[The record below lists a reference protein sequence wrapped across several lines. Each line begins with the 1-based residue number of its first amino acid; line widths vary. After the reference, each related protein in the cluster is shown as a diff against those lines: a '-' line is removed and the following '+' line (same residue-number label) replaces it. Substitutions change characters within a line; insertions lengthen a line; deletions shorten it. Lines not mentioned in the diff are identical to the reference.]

1 MKSCEICG
9 SEKMKYLFTK
19 DGANYQKFRVCGLI
33 RIYPQPTDAE
43 LVVIYNNP
51 LYAVW
56 GGDIETMKS
65 ATFMNILSKLP
76 IDFKITPPPPQFLDI
91 GAATGIMMKCAS
103 KKGYQV
109 YGVEV
114 AKDGAEAIAKCF
126 GEDSVFSGYFDE
138 NFSKWDEHS
147 FDIISLMDVLEHLRN
162 PDGVLNKIHQLL
174 KVSGYVLITTP
185 DSSSFSRFAMG
196 KHWNHISSEHL
207 FIFSRHN
214 VKKLLRK
221 CGFEVI
227 KIMALPKYFNANYLM
242 SMFPVGG
249 SSFNNACIR
258 LLRLIPKKFRYK
270 NIPLFSGQIFV
281 LAKKPASIK

>member
-1 MKSCEICG
+1 M
-9 SEKMKYLFTK
+9 
-19 DGANYQKFRVCGLI
+19 
-33 RIYPQPTDAE
+33 
-43 LVVIYNNP
+43 
-51 LYAVW
+51 
-56 GGDIETMKS
+56 
-65 ATFMNILSKLP
+65 
-76 IDFKITPPPPQFLDI
+76 DI
-91 GAATGIMMKCAS
+91 GASAGIMMKCAS
-103 KKGYQV
+103 EKGYQV

-114 AKDGAEAIAKCF
+114 AKDCAEAIAKCF

-138 NFSKWDEHS
+138 NFSKWDEHP

-162 PDGVLNKIHQLL
+162 PADVLNKIYQLL

-185 DSSSFSRFAMG
+185 DSSSFSRLVMG
-196 KHWNHISSEHL
+196 KHWSHFSSEHL

-214 VKKLLRK
+214 IKNLLRK

-242 SMFPVGG
+242 SKFPVGG

-270 NIPLFSGQIFV
+270 NIPLFSGQMFI
-281 LAKKPASIK
+281 LAKKPASKK